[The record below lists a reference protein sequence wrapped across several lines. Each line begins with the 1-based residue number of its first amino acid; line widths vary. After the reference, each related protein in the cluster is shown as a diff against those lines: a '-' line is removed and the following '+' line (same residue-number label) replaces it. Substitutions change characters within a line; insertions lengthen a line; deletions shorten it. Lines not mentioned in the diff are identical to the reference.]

1 MTTLII
7 LGLLAAQPGGP
18 VPRWTPAGMDAA
30 GRTIEIDRN
39 SLDWRSLQR
48 VWWRIRHAEPGR
60 DGTVEERHLE
70 LVDCRD
76 RVSAPIQTL
85 MLGQGGQLIVDQ
97 RDGEELALQ
106 RLGPPTPDS
115 AGETVTIEACR
126 LRPPPPPPPRPKR
139 PVPRRG

>member
-1 MTTLII
+1 MTMVII
-7 LGLLAAQPGGP
+7 LGLLAAAPGQPA
-18 VPRWTPAGMDAA
+18 PRWTAAGMDAA

-48 VWWRIRHAEPGR
+48 AWWRIRHAEPKR
-60 DGTVEERHLE
+60 DGTIEERHLE

-76 RVSAPIQTL
+76 GVSAPIQTM
-85 MLGQGGQLIVDQ
+85 MLGQGGQIIADQ

-115 AGETVTIEACR
+115 AGETVAIEVCR
-126 LRPPPPPPPRPKR
+126 LRPPPPRPTRPPPR
-139 PVPRRG
+139 RR